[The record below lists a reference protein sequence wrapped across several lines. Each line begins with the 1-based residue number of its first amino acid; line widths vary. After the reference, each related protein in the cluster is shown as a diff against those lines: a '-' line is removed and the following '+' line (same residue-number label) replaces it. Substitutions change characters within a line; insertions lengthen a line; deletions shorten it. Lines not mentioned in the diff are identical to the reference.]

1 MNKKTIRLQ
10 ISEMQRYAVFG
21 ALFGFL
27 FPIIGT
33 LLRTAIS
40 QQPLNIS
47 SMINTQ
53 RTDPLLWLV
62 DSAPLFLG
70 LLAGYA
76 GHKQDML
83 LKSNKELNEREME
96 FKKYQLDLEARVD
109 MRTSEIERRSKLL
122 KAVADVGRSI
132 TSYRNLSELLQ
143 QTTQLIREN
152 FGYYHIGIFLL
163 DERK

>member
-1 MNKKTIRLQ
+1 LNKKTIRLQ
-10 ISEMQRYAVFG
+10 ISETQRYALFG

-33 LLRTAIS
+33 LLRMAIS
-40 QQPLNIS
+40 QQPLSIS

-76 GHKQDML
+76 GYKQDML
-83 LKSNKELNEREME
+83 LKSNKE
-96 FKKYQLDLEARVD
+96 
-109 MRTSEIERRSKLL
+109 
-122 KAVADVGRSI
+122 
-132 TSYRNLSELLQ
+132 
-143 QTTQLIREN
+143 
-152 FGYYHIGIFLL
+152 
-163 DERK
+163 